1 MKQSKNAQRLALQ
14 SYEEAMTASAG
25 GEKRSLKCTNA
36 ILLGLALNFS
46 VFYYEI
52 LDDKSKA
59 CELAQRYF
67 DDAITQL
74 DSLEGDEY
82 KDTTLIMQLL
92 RDNLSL
98 WTTTD
103 SDEYEDSS

>member
-1 MKQSKNAQRLALQ
+1 MGASKSGN
-14 SYEEAMTASAG
+14 
-25 GEKRSLKCTNA
+25 EKGSLKCTNA

-46 VFYYEI
+46 VFHYEI
-52 LDDKSKA
+52 MNDKEKA
-59 CELAQRYF
+59 CELAQKYF
-67 DDAITQL
+67 DEAITQL
-74 DSLEGDEY
+74 DSLEGDAY

-103 SDEYEDSS
+103 SDEYDDSS